1 MAKNT
6 KKTAVQQTKKKPR
19 FLKIII
25 GTAVAL
31 VCAAAV
37 VLLVINAH
45 TENAKHVLRNT
56 EWKSVSALNA
66 SGDEVDVREVY
77 NVRYSQYQGKRTFD
91 GENGFELWLRPGD
104 PSDGT
109 HSGKYEIDGD
119 KANVTF
125 DEGTDTAFAL
135 TRSEGEITRI
145 ELLYDGYTVA
155 FVKAE
160 PEKTE

>member
-6 KKTAVQQTKKKPR
+6 KQPTAMQTKKKPR
-19 FLKIII
+19 LRKIII

-31 VCAAAV
+31 VFAAAV

-45 TENAKHVLRNT
+45 SESAKHVLRNT

-77 NVRYSQYQGKRTFD
+77 NVRYSQYQGKLTFD

-119 KANVTF
+119 KADVTF
-125 DEGTDTAFAL
+125 DEGTKTAFAL
-135 TRSEGEITRI
+135 TRTEGSITRI
-145 ELLYDGYTVA
+145 ELNYDGYTVA
-155 FVKAE
+155 FARSE

>member
-6 KKTAVQQTKKKPR
+6 KQPTAMQTKKKPR
-19 FLKIII
+19 LRKIII
-25 GTAVAL
+25 GIAVAL

-45 TENAKHVLRNT
+45 SESAKHVLRNT

-77 NVRYSQYQGKRTFD
+77 NVRYSQYQGKLTFD

-119 KANVTF
+119 KADVTF
-125 DEGTDTAFAL
+125 DEGTKTAFAL
-135 TRSEGEITRI
+135 TRTEGSITRI
-145 ELLYDGYTVA
+145 ELNYDGYTVA
-155 FVKAE
+155 FARSE

>member
-6 KKTAVQQTKKKPR
+6 KHPAPMPAKKKPR
-19 FLKIII
+19 LRKIII
-25 GTAVAL
+25 GITVAL

-37 VLLVINAH
+37 ALLVINAH
-45 TENAKHVLRNT
+45 RESAKQVLRNT

-77 NVRYSQYQGKRTFD
+77 NVRYSQYQGKLTFD

-119 KANVTF
+119 KADVTF
-125 DEGTDTAFAL
+125 DEGTKTAFAL
-135 TRSEGEITRI
+135 TRTEGSITCI
-145 ELLYDGYTVA
+145 DVLYDGYTVT
-155 FVKAE
+155 FVRSE

>member
-6 KKTAVQQTKKKPR
+6 KRPAQNQTKKKPR
-19 FLKIII
+19 LLKIII

-45 TENAKHVLRNT
+45 TESAKHVLRNT
-56 EWKSVSALNA
+56 EWKSLSALNA

-77 NVRYSQYQGKRTFD
+77 NVRYSQYQGKLTFD

-109 HSGKYEIDGD
+109 HSGKYEINGD
-119 KANVTF
+119 NADVTF
-125 DEGTDTAFAL
+125 DEGTKTAFEL
-135 TRSEGEITRI
+135 TRTEGSITAI
-145 ELLYDGYTVA
+145 DVLYDGYTVT
-155 FVKAE
+155 FVRSE

>member
-37 VLLVINAH
+37 VLLVINA
-45 TENAKHVLRNT
+45 LRNT

-77 NVRYSQYQGKRTFD
+77 NVRYSQYQGKLTFD
-91 GENGFELWLRPGD
+91 SENGFELWLRPGD

-135 TRSEGEITRI
+135 RARSR
-145 ELLYDGYTVA
+145 V
-155 FVKAE
+155 
-160 PEKTE
+160 

>member
-6 KKTAVQQTKKKPR
+6 KQPTVMQTKKKPR
-19 FLKIII
+19 LRKIII
-25 GTAVAL
+25 GIAVAL

-45 TENAKHVLRNT
+45 SESAKHVLRNT

-77 NVRYSQYQGKRTFD
+77 NVRYSQYQGKLTFD

-119 KANVTF
+119 KADVTF
-125 DEGTDTAFAL
+125 DEGTKTAFAL
-135 TRSEGEITRI
+135 TRTEGSITRI
-145 ELLYDGYTVA
+145 ELNYDGYTVA
-155 FVKAE
+155 FARSE

>member
-6 KKTAVQQTKKKPR
+6 KKTAQNQAKKKPR
-19 FLKIII
+19 LLKIII

-45 TENAKHVLRNT
+45 TESAKHVLRNT
-56 EWKSVSALNA
+56 EWKSLSALNA

-77 NVRYSQYQGKRTFD
+77 NVRYSQYQGKLTFD

-109 HSGKYEIDGD
+109 HSGKYEINGD
-119 KANVTF
+119 KADVTF
-125 DEGTDTAFAL
+125 DEGTKTAFEL
-135 TRSEGEITRI
+135 TRTEGSITAI
-145 ELLYDGYTVA
+145 DVLYDGYTVT
-155 FVKAE
+155 FVRSE

>member
-1 MAKNT
+1 MAKNS
-6 KKTAVQQTKKKPR
+6 KKPAAQQTKKKPR

-77 NVRYSQYQGKRTFD
+77 NVRYSQYQGKLTFD
-91 GENGFELWLRPGD
+91 SENGFELWLRPGD

-119 KANVTF
+119 KLSIEDSFGSRVIY
-125 DEGTDTAFAL
+125 
-135 TRSEGEITRI
+135 TRCES
-145 ELLYDGYTVA
+145 L
-155 FVKAE
+155 VKIQL
-160 PEKTE
+160 P

>member
-6 KKTAVQQTKKKPR
+6 KQPAAKQTKQKPR
-19 FLKIII
+19 VLKIII

-31 VCAAAV
+31 LCAAAV

-45 TENAKHVLRNT
+45 SESAKHVLRNT

-77 NVRYSQYQGKRTFD
+77 NVRYSQYQGKLTFD

-109 HSGKYEIDGD
+109 HTGKYEIDGD

-125 DEGTDTAFAL
+125 DEGTQTAFAL
-135 TRSEGEITRI
+135 TRNEGSITRI
-145 ELLYDGYTVA
+145 ELVYDGYTVA
-155 FVKAE
+155 FVQSE